1 MPVLTTEMCGDFDFR
16 RKTIS
21 VERITD
27 VNGAAA
33 EIQKSFGFLML
44 CNNKLTLLFQEV
56 KELM

>member
-1 MPVLTTEMCGDFDFR
+1 MR
-16 RKTIS
+16 

-44 CNNKLTLLFQEV
+44 YIIQTKADF
-56 KELM
+56 